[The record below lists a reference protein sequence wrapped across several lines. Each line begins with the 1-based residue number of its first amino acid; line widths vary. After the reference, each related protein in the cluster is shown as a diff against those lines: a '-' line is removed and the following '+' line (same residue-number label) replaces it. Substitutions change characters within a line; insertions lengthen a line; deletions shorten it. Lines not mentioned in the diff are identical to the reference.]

1 MKKKI
6 FKIIYLHLTSA
17 CASLEKRFSY
27 SEAKLTILII
37 MNKILNL
44 IFEIYLNLNRN
55 IVNFTNFEKIRE
67 ILNQI

>member
-37 MNKILNL
+37 MNKILN
-44 IFEIYLNLNRN
+44 FN
-55 IVNFTNFEKIRE
+55 I
-67 ILNQI
+67 